1 MQLNDTFAF
10 SHKPYAALPIAAS
23 FFYCSDV
30 SAERSRCQSRHR
42 KLQGFAR
49 RRNEFDFG
57 ADVFF
62 HTPPFVFLYVCSAG
76 FWVLISGEVI
86 VAGGR
91 GWRAGAVNAL
101 QTG

>member
-1 MQLNDTFAF
+1 MQSNDTFAF
-10 SHKPYAALPIAAS
+10 SHKPYAALRT
-23 FFYCSDV
+23 FFYCSDM

-57 ADVFF
+57 AEVFF
-62 HTPPFVFLYVCSAG
+62 RTPPPFVFLYVCSAG